1 MIRILLLDDHN
12 VVRSGYRRL
21 VDAEADMCVVA
32 EAATV
37 DDAYAAARDIELDVA
52 VVDLSLRG
60 ASGIEATRRIL
71 ARSPGIRVLVLTM
84 HDSPGFVTQAF
95 RAGAMGYLTKTS
107 DPAELIGGIRQV
119 AAGRRVLST
128 DVAQVVAN
136 AALEEDDL
144 LSRLT
149 PREFEVLRM
158 AASGESPPRIA
169 LQMHL
174 SHKTVLNHLSA
185 VRQKL
190 DTETDFS
197 LLRLAARH
205 GLVELPT
212 PSSVP
217 C

>member
-1 MIRILLLDDHN
+1 MIRILLLDDHAI
-12 VVRSGYRRL
+12 VRSGYRRL
-21 VDAEADMCVVA
+21 VDAEPDMRVMA

-37 DDAYAAARDIELDVA
+37 DEAYAAARDIALDVA
-52 VVDLSLRG
+52 MVDLSLRG
-60 ASGIEATRRIL
+60 ASGIEAIRRIL
-71 ARSPGIRVLVLTM
+71 ARAPGIRVLVLSM

-95 RAGAMGYLTKTS
+95 RAGAVGYLTKSS
-107 DPAELIGGIRQV
+107 DPGELIGAIRQV
-119 AAGRRVLST
+119 AGGRRVLSP
-128 DVAQVVAN
+128 DVAQALAN
-136 AALEEDDL
+136 AAIEKDDV

-169 LQMHL
+169 SQMHL

-190 DTETDFS
+190 DTESDFS

-212 PSSVP
+212 PSSLP

>member
-21 VDAEADMCVVA
+21 VDAEPDMTVVA

-37 DDAYAAARDIELDVA
+37 DEAYAAARAHAVDVA

-60 ASGIEATRRIL
+60 TSGIEATRRML
-71 ARSPGIRVLVLTM
+71 ARSPGTRVLVLTM

-95 RAGAMGYLTKTS
+95 RAGAMGYLTKSS
-107 DPAELIGGIRQV
+107 DPGELIGAIRQV
-119 AAGRRVLST
+119 AAGRRVLSP
-128 DVAQVVAN
+128 DVAQALAN
-136 AALEEDDL
+136 AALEEDDM

-158 AASGESPPRIA
+158 AASGESSPRIA

-190 DTETDFS
+190 ETESDFS

-212 PSSVP
+212 PTSMP